1 VFFIIVKAATYSVYC
16 CHVRKLTFNG
26 DSVCITLLS
35 CYTPSVPQ
43 ISSNVVRIK
52 LLAAVSRGRNHAA
65 ERCYPGAGLML
76 RKETVR
82 SPRAFTLIEL
92 LVVIAIIAILAAL
105 LLPALASAKQKAYRI
120 SCMNNLRQ
128 IGYFMQLYTDDNHD
142 FFPGT
147 RAYTWFTPQNGST
160 DPLDNWWG
168 QYIFPNNGN
177 NTNNTVFHCPAIKGV
192 QVNPNGFTW
201 SWAFNSDLVGYGFN
215 TYFLGAFPQ
224 PSSIDNTKV
233 AGFNYAPN
241 PWFKRTSVKT
251 PTDTL
256 MVCDS
261 NPKST
266 DNSDSSSCWWVKACE
281 NVTGS
286 TGAGA
291 DQFEGVYMLRHQQLG
306 VVVFTDGHAEV
317 RKDSQINPPVNP
329 LGSSSAQA
337 VINSHYWDPIQRAGD
352 Q

>member
-1 VFFIIVKAATYSVYC
+1 MPLNHLTTAFVLL
-16 CHVRKLTFNG
+16 RKLPTG
-26 DSVCITLLS
+26 KQDAKLKEGTVAES
-35 CYTPSVPQ
+35 CRGGIDAGF
-43 ISSNVVRIK
+43 ISRQPF
-52 LLAAVSRGRNHAA
+52 R
-65 ERCYPGAGLML
+65 
-76 RKETVR
+76 R
-82 SPRAFTLIEL
+82 SSRAFTLIEL
-92 LVVIAIIAILAAL
+92 LVVIAIIAILAAM

-120 SCMNNLRQ
+120 SCLNNLRQ
-128 IGYFMQLYTDDNHD
+128 LGLFMQFYTDSNNDT
-142 FFPGT
+142 FPGT

-224 PSSIDNTKV
+224 PSSIDNV
-233 AGFNYAPN
+233 FAGGFTYTPN
-241 PWFKRTSVKT
+241 TWFKRTGVRH

-256 MVCDS
+256 MLCDS

-266 DNSDSSSCWWVKACE
+266 DDSDSSSCWWPKACE
-281 NVTGS
+281 TVAGS
-286 TGAGA
+286 TT
-291 DQFEGVYMLRHQQLG
+291 QQYEGVYMLRHQLTG
-306 VVVFTDGHAEV
+306 VIVFTDGHSEA
-317 RKDSQINPPVNP
+317 RKDSQINPPVDP
-329 LGSSSAQA
+329 LGSGSAKA
-337 VINSHYWDPIQRAGD
+337 LINSQFWDPIQRAGA

>member
-1 VFFIIVKAATYSVYC
+1 MLHFYVARF
-16 CHVRKLTFNG
+16 
-26 DSVCITLLS
+26 
-35 CYTPSVPQ
+35 
-43 ISSNVVRIK
+43 SSNCLCNK
-52 LLAAVSRGRNHAA
+52 LLAPVSRGKNHVA
-65 ERCYPGAGLML
+65 EKRFPNAGLSTRPEAVL
-76 RKETVR
+76 
-82 SPRAFTLIEL
+82 PNRAFTLIEL

-105 LLPALASAKQKAYRI
+105 LLPALTSAKQKGFRI

-142 FFPGT
+142 TFPGT

-177 NTNNTVFHCPAIKGV
+177 NTNNTIFHCPAIKGV
-192 QVNPNGFTW
+192 QVNPNGFQW

-224 PSSIDNTKV
+224 PSSIDPV
-233 AGFNYAPN
+233 SDSGFNYSAN
-241 PWFKRTSVKT
+241 PWFKRTSVKS

-256 MVCDS
+256 LVCDS

-266 DNSDSSSCWWVKACE
+266 DDSDSSSCWWPKACE
-281 NVTGS
+281 SVTGS
-286 TGAGA
+286 SGVGA

-306 VVVFTDGHAEV
+306 VVVFTDDHAEV
-317 RKDSQINPPVNP
+317 RKDSQINPPNNP
-329 LGSSSAQA
+329 LGATSASA
-337 VINSHYWDPIQRAGD
+337 LINSHYWDPLQHAGD
-352 Q
+352 K